1 MKGRIVIVGML
12 VVFLLSSLGVGFG
25 NNNANSHEIVRLRG
39 VSAAIMIESNQE
51 FKQYAENNSIPGN
64 GTKDNPYI
72 LSGYYLDLSNKA
84 YGIYIANTTVYF
96 KIENSEI
103 LGASKDGI
111 MLVNVSNA
119 VIYKDNIHNNE
130 NTGVHIVN
138 SHNILINKSTLN
150 TNVQECGVN
159 IQNSFN
165 ITIISTTIKYNGWH
179 GVYIYNSSKIL
190 LDHLSLHNSNYNVE
204 ISNSHQITISNSTM
218 TGSSQYGNIEF
229 YESNNSLIY
238 KNNVSNAYS
247 YWYSNANGI
256 NLISSN
262 NITVSK
268 NNVYDNYKKGI
279 FLKDSTNNLVLNNTV
294 YSNEYGIYVTGS
306 SSENLI
312 KGNDVYNNYLGGI
325 NIYASHNTITNN
337 TVHSTSSYYTQQYG
351 IYISS
356 SSNMVKGNHVF
367 KNDDGIRIYNTKD
380 VTVEYN
386 ELDYNTNGVH
396 LTDSSAIN
404 VILNNYFK
412 CKIGINVDFN
422 STGNEIANNTVQNST
437 RYGIYVTGN
446 AYNNRIEN
454 NRITGSTWVAMYI
467 YNAKENK
474 FYRNSM
480 NNNRYNFGVWG
491 TQLEN
496 YIQSVDTSNT
506 IDGREILY
514 LLNDEN
520 VNITGDYA
528 FVGLVNCM
536 NITVWNKKISHG
548 YQGMLIA
555 FTSNI
560 KLKSNFINNSMYG
573 VFIYKSENI
582 NGTEIKAV
590 DSNTMVFA
598 DGANSLYLH
607 QNTVENTTGYNITNS
622 TSITVEKDMMKRG
635 NAGVILYGD
644 SSVTINGCK
653 VDSMNYGVF
662 AKNSSAINVNANT
675 FSNDTAGV
683 YVVNVSDVIVLKNN
697 FSNVSKYGTYI
708 DSSSGVKDESNVYLN
723 CSRGVDVEGG
733 YGNRINNNT
742 IFLSTE
748 FGLYIANSTYHNE
761 LRNNSISNSSV
772 VGIMIYYA
780 NPNTMSMN
788 NMSGNRYNL
797 GIIGNKESHYF
808 QRIDKTNTVDGK
820 EVLYLTNVS
829 GTSISGDYG
838 FIGLVNC
845 SDITFIG
852 RKISNE
858 YEGFLLAYSKN
869 ISIGQITINESYY
882 GIFDYN
888 STEINVYNM
897 SIESV
902 SRGVMSHNS
911 TNGYFEH
918 GNVTNSSYG
927 FFVEG
932 SNWIKIANF
941 TFTYTQNTV
950 IYIKDSGNTSITNNT
965 LLNITKNG
973 VIVLDSENMSLQGNR
988 FTGKN
993 IYVYYQPYHI
1003 IDFASSKNITV
1014 EYNRIEH
1021 IPNVYSEPFYIY
1033 KGRDIIVSRN
1043 TIKDVLTK
1051 GISAKYLS
1059 ANVTI
1064 RDNLFINM
1072 TTGID
1077 VESSS
1082 NVKIINNTVYNTS
1095 MGLYMSGGKYNLVR
1109 YNNISHS
1116 SEYGIDIHSVSNS
1129 LIELNNVSFTNNTY
1143 TESVGIYFKGASELE
1158 KYYTVIRSNT
1168 LWKNRG
1174 PGIYLYECGGLKIY
1188 DNFFY
1193 YNRGSNGT
1201 YNSSHVQARIYDA
1214 SYYNKWYS
1222 EGGYGNYWY
1231 DWANNNDTND
1241 QNGDGFVDWPYR
1253 IKEDLSINAYVSD
1266 PYPLK
1271 YPIILRDPS
1280 APLNLT
1286 LSNYSVNNTYVN
1298 LSWKAPISDGGVPI
1312 KKYYVYRYYT
1322 NGVGGWYS
1330 TQRIATVDAN
1340 QLWYNDTSV
1349 SNGYKYFY
1357 YVSAVAATESPPSNT
1372 VNVIIVNPPDP
1383 PKNVKAVAGDGE
1395 VTLTWS
1401 ISSWGGDGAYRKGIN
1416 IYRNGVFLKKVD
1428 SYTTNYV
1435 DKNVVNGVNYT
1446 YYLTQLNQF
1455 FESKPSE
1462 NVTARP
1468 VGKPESPT
1476 NLNATVGDG
1485 YVNLTWQPPVS
1496 DGGYPIKGYNIY
1508 KNGVLVVTV
1517 SPNQTYYN
1525 DTNVVGG
1532 QTYTYYVTA
1541 INSAGESNPSN
1552 EVQATPPGTIPELS
1566 AGIWT
1571 VIFTLISM
1579 ILFEKYRK
1587 YS

>member
-1 MKGRIVIVGML
+1 MKGRIVVVGML
-12 VVFLLSSLGVGFG
+12 VIFLLSSLGVGFG

-39 VSAAIMIESNQE
+39 VSAAIRIESNQE

-96 KIENSEI
+96 RIETSEI
-103 LGASKDGI
+103 LGAYKDGI

-119 VIYKDNIHNNE
+119 VIYNDNIHNNE
-130 NTGVHIVN
+130 NMGVHIVN
-138 SHNILINKSTLN
+138 SRNILINKSTLN
-150 TNVQECGVN
+150 NNVQWSGLN
-159 IQNSFN
+159 IKNSFN
-165 ITIISTTIKYNGWH
+165 ITVISTTMKYNGWY

-190 LDHLSLHNSNYNVE
+190 LDHLSLHNSNYNIE

-218 TGSSQYGNIEF
+218 TGSSQYSNIEF

-247 YWYSNANGI
+247 YWYNNANGI

-262 NITVSK
+262 NITVLK
-268 NNVYDNYKKGI
+268 NNAYSNYKKGI
-279 FLKDSTNNLVLNNTV
+279 FLKDSTNNIILNNTV

-312 KGNDVYNNYLGGI
+312 KGNDVYNNDHGGI

-367 KNDDGIRIYNTKD
+367 KNDDGICVHNTKD

-396 LTDSSAIN
+396 LTESSAIN

-422 STGNEIANNTVQNST
+422 STGNNIANNTVQNST

-454 NRITGSTWVAMYI
+454 NSITGSTWVAMYI

-496 YIQSVDTSNT
+496 YIQSVDISNT

-520 VNITGDYA
+520 MNITEDYA

-555 FTSNI
+555 FSSNI

-598 DGANSLYLH
+598 DGANSLYSH
-607 QNTVENTTGYNITNS
+607 QNTVENSTGYNITNS
-622 TSITVEKDMMKRG
+622 TSITVEKDMMRRG

-644 SSVTINGCK
+644 SSVTINGCEI
-653 VDSMNYGVF
+653 DGMNYGVF
-662 AKNSSAINVNANT
+662 MKNSSTINVNGNA

-683 YVVNVSDVIVLKNN
+683 YVVNVGNVMVLKNS

-708 DSSSGVKDESNVYLN
+708 DSSTGVKDEFNTYLN
-723 CSRGVDVEGG
+723 CSKGIDVERGH
-733 YGNRINNNT
+733 GNRINNNT
-742 IFLSTE
+742 ILLSGE
-748 FGLYIANSTYHNE
+748 YGLYIANSTYQNE
-761 LRNNSISNSSV
+761 LRNNSIFNSSGT
-772 VGIMIYYA
+772 GIMVYHA
-780 NPNTMSMN
+780 NSNVIEFN

-797 GIIGNKESHYF
+797 GVLGSNKSQYLQHISDTNIIN
-808 QRIDKTNTVDGK
+808 GK
-820 EVLYLTNVS
+820 KVLYLTNVS
-829 GTSISGDYG
+829 RSFISGNYG

-845 SDITFIG
+845 SNITITAK
-852 RKISNE
+852 KIYNE
-858 YEGFLLAYSKN
+858 YEGFLLAYSKD

-882 GIFDYN
+882 GIFGYN

-897 SIESV
+897 SVESV
-902 SRGVMSHNS
+902 SRGVMIHNS

-950 IYIKDSGNTSITNNT
+950 IYIKDSGNASITNNT

-993 IYVYYQPYHI
+993 IYVYYQHYHI

-1051 GISAKYLS
+1051 GISTKYLS

-1064 RDNLFINM
+1064 RDNLLMGMN
-1072 TTGID
+1072 TGID

-1082 NVKIINNTVYNTS
+1082 NVKIINNTIYNTS
-1095 MGLYMSGGKYNLVR
+1095 RGLYMGGGKYNLVR

-1116 SEYGIDIHSVSNS
+1116 SSYGIYLHSVSNS
-1129 LIELNNVSFTNNTY
+1129 LIELNNVSFTHGKYSPST
-1143 TESVGIYFKGASELE
+1143 GIYFEGAGEVE
-1158 KYYTVIRSNT
+1158 KYYTVIRANT
-1168 LWKNRG
+1168 LWNNTG
-1174 PGIYLYECGGLKIY
+1174 PGIYVYHCGGIKIY

-1193 YNRGSNGT
+1193 YNRGSNDT
-1201 YNSSHVQARIYDA
+1201 YNHTHIQAKVDEARYTT
-1214 SYYNKWYS
+1214 WYS

-1231 DWANNNDTND
+1231 DWANNNDSND
-1241 QNGDGFVDWPYR
+1241 QNNDGIVDWKYWLE
-1253 IKEDLSINAYVSD
+1253 KDVLGYVSD

-1286 LSNYSVNNTYVN
+1286 ISNYSVNNTYVN
-1298 LSWKAPISDGGVPI
+1298 LSWKPPLSDGGVPI
-1312 KKYYVYRYYT
+1312 KKYYIYRYYT

-1330 TQRIATVDAN
+1330 TTRIATVDAN

-1349 SNGYKYFY
+1349 SKGYKYFY
-1357 YVSAVAATESPPSNT
+1357 YVTAVAATEGPPSET
-1372 VNVIIVNPPDP
+1372 VDVIIANPPDP

-1401 ISSWGGDGAYRKGIN
+1401 ISSWGGGDVYPKGIK

-1428 SYTTNYV
+1428 SYTTKYV
-1435 DKNVVNGVNYT
+1435 DKDVVNGENYT

-1455 FESKPSE
+1455 FESRPSE
-1462 NVTARP
+1462 NVTVRP
-1468 VGKPESPT
+1468 IGKPESPT
-1476 NLNATVGDG
+1476 NLNATVGNG

-1496 DGGYPIKGYNIY
+1496 DGGDSLKGYNIY

-1525 DTNVVGG
+1525 DTNVVSG
-1532 QTYTYYVTA
+1532 QTYMYYVTA

-1552 EVQATPPGTIPELS
+1552 EVQATLPGTIPELS